1 MRCLLFDLDSLTA
14 LSVGERRA
22 ALDLAALRL
31 DDLLNRSGLILRL
44 CEPAEVVCNEV
55 PEA

>member
-1 MRCLLFDLDSLTA
+1 MRCLLFDLDSVTA
-14 LSVGERRA
+14 LTVGERRA